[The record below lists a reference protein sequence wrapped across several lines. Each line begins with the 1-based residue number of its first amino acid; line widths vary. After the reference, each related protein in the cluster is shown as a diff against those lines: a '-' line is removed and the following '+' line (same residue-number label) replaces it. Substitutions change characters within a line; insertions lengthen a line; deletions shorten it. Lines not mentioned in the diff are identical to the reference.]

1 MAAQNT
7 AVESKGNKIHVHD
20 CCLMVQLTVK
30 YPYVIIKLLT
40 VLKSCINLPV
50 FGTKT
55 CQENQL
61 AVFGRQEMS
70 GEQLTVFGRKE
81 KSDEPTG
88 CVWKTRCHE
97 NQLAVFGRQIIIF
110 YHVLQIV

>member
-30 YPYVIIKLLT
+30 YPYVIIKLLI

-50 FGTKT
+50 FGRKT

-61 AVFGRQEMS
+61 AVFGRRDVRRTTDS
-70 GEQLTVFGRKE
+70 
-81 KSDEPTG
+81 
-88 CVWKTRCHE
+88 VWKKREVRRTNWLCLEDRRCQE
-97 NQLAVFGRQIIIF
+97 NN
-110 YHVLQIV
+110 